1 MIVLPSTATLPALLP
16 IPEIQARLEKIFPG
30 GIELRGYLVREMAAK
45 VVFVA
50 LYGGMIEGNGRRF
63 RPSHI
68 YFFTEAQAQ
77 KLEAEEREYWVKNSI
92 KPGFRPVGDR
102 WYADTTKEPIRDETL
117 NTLVGINAASKLEG
131 VPTTS
136 SKPTYWLLE
145 EFAGLFD
152 PALNGDELDKA
163 IASWNAKHL
172 STAARARMAILAAGM
187 VRKSDEV
194 IVACPDGTTAKL
206 SAGPSS
212 IISKDVIEVFAS
224 AFLNKAAVLW
234 ISESGNKVRHRD
246 ETTAKAL
253 GLKID
258 KARVLPDIILA
269 NIGESGV
276 DTSLVFIEVVASDGP
291 MTRARKELL
300 LEYVREAGF
309 PEDQCQ
315 FGTAFED
322 RADGAFKKCLPVLGW
337 GTFAWF
343 RTEPEKIVRFM
354 DAPFDITAE

>member
-1 MIVLPSTATLPALLP
+1 MSAPTSLPTLPALLP
-16 IPEIQARLEKIFPG
+16 IPEIQARLEKIFPA
-30 GIELRGYLVREMAAK
+30 GIELRGYMVREMAAK

-50 LYGGMIEGNGRRF
+50 LYGGMVEGNGRRF
-63 RPSHI
+63 RPSHV
-68 YFFTEAQAQ
+68 YFYTEDQAA
-77 KLEAEEREYWVKNSI
+77 KLTDEEREYWVKNSI
-92 KPGFRPVGDR
+92 KPGFRPAGTR

-117 NTLVGINAASKLEG
+117 NAFVGINAASKLEG

-145 EFAGLFD
+145 EFAALFD
-152 PALNGDELDKA
+152 PACTGGDLEGAIDK
-163 IASWNAKHL
+163 WKAKHL
-172 STAARARMAILAAGM
+172 SKAALARMAILAAGM
-187 VRKSDEV
+187 VKKSDEV
-194 IVACPDGTTAKL
+194 LIACPDGSTAKL

-212 IISKDVIEVFAS
+212 MISKDVVEIFAP
-224 AFLNKAAVLW
+224 AFLKNPTVLW

-246 ETTAKAL
+246 ETIANAL

-258 KARVLPDIILA
+258 KAKVLPDIILV
-269 NIGESGV
+269 NVGETGE

-291 MTRARKELL
+291 MSRARKELL
-300 LEYVREAGF
+300 LEYVRAAGF
-309 PEDQCQ
+309 PEDQCH

-343 RTEPEKIVRFM
+343 RTEPEKLVRFI
-354 DAPFDITAE
+354 DEPFDING